1 MNENYFMVS
10 HIKISLHNSPNYDK
24 VHRSPSKFIFPPLL
38 SSHIT
43 NLFESM
49 IQCINVCRWC
59 LLLEKKESRVI
70 NLMNGYTIS
79 MNNFLNDYL
88 LPNRQKYFISVMS
101 NVLYTYYR
109 RQDHS
114 IYTIVI
120 QLFVCLFLFVYD
132 VTDVNVD
139 SLHTSK
145 YML

>member
-1 MNENYFMVS
+1 M
-10 HIKISLHNSPNYDK
+10 
-24 VHRSPSKFIFPPLL
+24 FIV
-38 SSHIT
+38 
-43 NLFESM
+43 EK
-49 IQCINVCRWC
+49 
-59 LLLEKKESRVI
+59 KKESRVI